1 MSAEN
6 VELVRR
12 WYASLPDLR
21 DVDPAD
27 EDATFDRF
35 FRDYLD
41 EGYEFRLPADYPEG
55 EPVFKGR
62 DGFVRY
68 AAMLRDAWSEWRF
81 EPERFID
88 AGDRVV
94 VFQRVVAKGRAS
106 GLPIELSSALVVT
119 IADRRITSSRVYRDH
134 SQALK
139 AAGLEG

>member
-1 MSAEN
+1 VSQEN

-21 DVDPAD
+21 NADPGDD
-27 EDATFDRF
+27 EAAFDAL

-41 EGYEFRLPADYPEG
+41 ERYEFRLPGDYPEG
-55 EPVFKGR
+55 EWVFTGR

-88 AGDRVV
+88 ADDRVV
-94 VFQRVVAKGRAS
+94 VFQRVVATGNVS
-106 GLPIELSSALVVT
+106 GLPVEMRSALVVT
-119 IADRRITSSRVYRDH
+119 VSDGRIAAGRVFRDRSE
-134 SQALK
+134 ALK
-139 AAGLEG
+139 AVGLEE